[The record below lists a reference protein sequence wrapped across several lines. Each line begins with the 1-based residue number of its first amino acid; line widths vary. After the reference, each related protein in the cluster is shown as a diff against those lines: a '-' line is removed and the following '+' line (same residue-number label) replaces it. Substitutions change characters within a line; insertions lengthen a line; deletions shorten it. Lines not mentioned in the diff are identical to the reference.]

1 MPQYAIFVD
10 EEKGDYEYTHLWFRD
25 RKAFDYFSIHS
36 YYSTKENIYLVGSKG
51 EEVCIYCYNKQEKN
65 VRLQKQQGEI
75 TERDVP
81 WFSIPFRRME
91 CPFVLSNDL
100 YGGDFI
106 IDFRSSG
113 KYWVDVLYLGNDGN
127 RVDLNQIKSSTV
139 IDESK
144 KKELI
149 QVLESATE
157 DSNPVLMIATL
168 K

>member
-1 MPQYAIFVD
+1 MY
-10 EEKGDYEYTHLWFRD
+10 
-25 RKAFDYFSIHS
+25 
-36 YYSTKENIYLVGSKG
+36 
-51 EEVCIYCYNKQEKN
+51 IYCYNKQEKN

-75 TERDVP
+75 TERDVS

-100 YGGDFI
+100 CGGDFI